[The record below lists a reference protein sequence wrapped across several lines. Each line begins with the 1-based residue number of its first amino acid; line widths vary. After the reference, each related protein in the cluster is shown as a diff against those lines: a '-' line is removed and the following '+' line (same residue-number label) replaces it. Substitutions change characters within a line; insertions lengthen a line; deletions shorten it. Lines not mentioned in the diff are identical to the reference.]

1 VAVIVNRKEDIIS
14 SKVFVG
20 NISDDTTQAE
30 LQDLFSEAGVILE
43 IFLPTDQSSGNPK
56 GFAVIEFAY
65 EASVT
70 TALEKLN
77 GYKLNGRS
85 LQVSPAEDQPQ
96 RSSNTRNQGP
106 KSGYSS
112 FKKSKSKGS
121 RRNIR
126 SKKRGG

>member
-1 VAVIVNRKEDIIS
+1 MIS

-20 NISDDTTQAE
+20 NLSDDTTQAE
-30 LQDLFSEAGVILE
+30 LQDLFSEVGVVLE
-43 IFLPTDQSSGNPK
+43 IFLPTDQSSGLPR
-56 GFAVIEFAY
+56 GFAFVEFTDK
-65 EASVT
+65 ASVT
-70 TALEKLN
+70 IALEKLN
-77 GYKLNGRS
+77 GREFNGKN
-85 LQVSPAEDQPQ
+85 LIVSQAEDRPPEDRPHQSP
-96 RSSNTRNQGP
+96 NTRSQGS